1 MLNAAIVGLGR
12 WGRRLVDSVMEAG
25 APRGD
30 VIRVT
35 RAVTRTPENARGFL
49 DGHRLA
55 ATSHY
60 EDALADPDVGAI
72 LIATPHTLHANQAV
86 AAAAAGKH
94 VFVEKPFTLDGAS
107 AARVVA
113 ACESAGVVLAVGHN
127 RRFLPAMT
135 DFKALIDGGELGRIL
150 HAEGN
155 FSGSVGLDLAAD
167 NWRANRVES
176 PGGGMTAM
184 GIHAV
189 DALIHLLGP
198 IAAVR
203 CQSARQV
210 IEIDIDDTTSML
222 FRFESGVTGYL
233 GTLAATRR
241 CWRVQVFGTVAWAE
255 MRGPRLLDVSTVDEQ
270 VETRRYDS
278 FGVERAELEAFAR
291 AAGDGP
297 AYPVSPDEAVHG
309 VAVME
314 AVIASARRDGSSV
327 PIARFDG
334 PSIPS

>member
-12 WGRRLVDSVMEAG
+12 WGKLLVDSVMEAG

-35 RAVTRTPENARGFL
+35 RAVTRTPDNARGFL

-55 ATSHY
+55 ATSDY
-60 EDALADPDVGAI
+60 EAALADPDVGAV
-72 LIATPHTLHANQAV
+72 LIATPHTLHADQAV

-107 AARVVA
+107 AARAAA
-113 ACESAGVVLAVGHN
+113 ACKAASVVLAVGHN
-127 RRFLPAMT
+127 RRFLPAMKDLKT
-135 DFKALIDGGELGRIL
+135 LIDGGELGRVL
-150 HAEGN
+150 HVEVN
-155 FSGSVGLDLAAD
+155 FSGPVGLELAAD

-189 DALIHLLGP
+189 DAMIHLLGP
-198 IAAVR
+198 IAAAR

-210 IEIDIDDTTSML
+210 LEIDMDDTTSVL

-270 VETRRYDS
+270 VETRRYEFLD
-278 FGVERAELEAFAR
+278 VERAELEAFAR
-291 AAGDGP
+291 AAGGGP
-297 AYPVSPDEAVHG
+297 AYPLSPDEAVHG

-314 AVIASARRDGSSV
+314 AVIASAARDGASV
-327 PIARFDG
+327 PVA
-334 PSIPS
+334 